1 MSNPITNVAAGD
13 EQHLL
18 FLFVP
23 IRKGVL
29 GEAIKHVEHLK
40 NLVKTHADA
49 ATDPRAATG
58 VHFFMIYGQADG
70 HATRGIPVPG
80 FQSFP
85 GKDVLVVMSLYDN
98 DFAPYISAFF
108 AIPEVVKGLNN
119 LLLIMDETGIPGLDP
134 NDPSTAVNIQKNGG
148 VVANASPFY
157 CLLMRYNFAD
167 PTLAAG
173 SSAAGAKYTLGATFP
188 GLTVGKILSSYPNAK
203 QLWPFPPVAINFQQS
218 TAPKC
223 GK

>member
-1 MSNPITNVAAGD
+1 MASPITNVPVG
-13 EQHLL
+13 EQQHLL
-18 FLFVP
+18 FLFIP
-23 IRKGVL
+23 LKKGTVH
-29 GEAIKHVEHLK
+29 EAIKKVEELKHLSK
-40 NLVKTHADA
+40 ASNESSA
-49 ATDPRAATG
+49 DPRPDTG

-70 HATRGIPVPG
+70 QPTKGIPVPG

-98 DFAPYISAFF
+98 DFAPYIKSFF
-108 AIPEVVKGLNN
+108 AIPAVVTGLNG
-119 LLLIMDETGIPGLDP
+119 LLYLMDESGIPGLNP
-134 NDPSTAVNIQKNGG
+134 EDPSTAINIAKNGG
-148 VVANASPFY
+148 VVKNANPFY
-157 CLLMRYNFAD
+157 CMLMRYNFAD

-188 GLTVGKILSSYPNAK
+188 GLTVGKILNNYPDAK

-223 GK
+223 G

>member
-1 MSNPITNVAAGD
+1 MASPIKNVAAGD

-23 IRKGVL
+23 LKKGKSATAAK
-29 GEAIKHVEHLK
+29 EIEHLQGTIK
-40 NLVKTHADA
+40 AHAA
-49 ATDPRAATG
+49 SVDPRAATG
-58 VHFFMIYGQADG
+58 VHFFMIYHQADG
-70 HATRGIPVPG
+70 QATPGIPVPG

-108 AIPEVVKGLNN
+108 TLPPVVAGLTA
-119 LLLIMDETGIPGLDP
+119 LLQNMDESGIPGLDP
-134 NDPSTAVNIQKNGG
+134 KDPSTAANILKNGG
-148 VVANASPFY
+148 VVKNPSAFY

-173 SSAAGAKYTLGATFP
+173 AAPGKYTLGATFP
-188 GLTVGKILSSYPNAK
+188 GLTVGKILNSYPDAK
-203 QLWPFPPVAINFQQS
+203 ELWPFPPVAINFQKS
-218 TAPKC
+218 VAPKC

>member
-1 MSNPITNVAAGD
+1 MATPITNVPVGD

-23 IRKGVL
+23 IHKSKL
-29 GEAIKHVEHLK
+29 DKAATEVEHIK
-40 NLVKTHADA
+40 SSIKTHLET
-49 ATDPRAATG
+49 ATDPRPATG
-58 VHFFMIYGQADG
+58 VHFFMIYPQADG
-70 HATRGIPVPG
+70 QATPGIPVPG

-108 AIPEVVKGLNN
+108 TIPAVVVGLTN
-119 LLLIMDETGIPGLDP
+119 LLHMMDESGIPGLNP
-134 NDPSTAVNIQKNGG
+134 ADPSTAANILKNGG
-148 VVANASPFY
+148 VVKNASAFY

-173 SSAAGAKYTLGATFP
+173 SAAPGAKYILGATFP
-188 GLTVGKILSSYPNAK
+188 GLTVGKILNNYPDA
-203 QLWPFPPVAINFQQS
+203 QELWPFPPVAINFQKS
-218 TAPKC
+218 IAPKC

>member
-1 MSNPITNVAAGD
+1 MALPITNIAVGD

-23 IRKGVL
+23 LKKGQSAAAAK
-29 GEAIKHVEHLK
+29 EVEHLK
-40 NLVKTHADA
+40 KAIKTHAESA
-49 ATDPRAATG
+49 VDPRPATG
-58 VHFFMIYGQADG
+58 VHFFMIYHQADG
-70 HATRGIPVPG
+70 QATPGIPVPG

-108 AIPEVVKGLNN
+108 TIPQVVTGLTN
-119 LLLIMDETGIPGLDP
+119 LLYIMDESGIPGLKPD
-134 NDPSTAVNIQKNGG
+134 DPSTAANIIKNGG
-148 VVANASPFY
+148 VVKNASAFY

-173 SSAAGAKYTLGATFP
+173 SAEPGAKYILGATFP
-188 GLTVGKILSSYPNAK
+188 GLTVGKILNNYPAAK
-203 QLWPFPPVAINFQQS
+203 ELWPFPPVKINFQKS

>member
-1 MSNPITNVAAGD
+1 MATSTPSVPVGD
-13 EQHLL
+13 QQHLL

-23 IRKGVL
+23 VKKGSL
-29 GEAIKHVEHLK
+29 GAVTKEVEHIKSLI
-40 NLVKTHADA
+40 KTHTA
-49 ATDPRAATG
+49 AAFDPRPATG
-58 VHFFMIYGQADG
+58 VHFFMIYPQADG
-70 HATRGIPVPG
+70 HATPGIPVPG
-80 FQSFP
+80 FQSMP

-108 AIPEVVKGLNN
+108 TIPAVVAGLTN
-119 LLLIMDETGIPGLDP
+119 LLHIMDESGIPGLKPD
-134 NDPSTAVNIQKNGG
+134 DPSTAANIIKNGG
-148 VVANASPFY
+148 VVKNASAFY

-173 SSAAGAKYTLGATFP
+173 SSTAGAKYVLGATFP
-188 GLTVGKILSSYPNAK
+188 GLTVGKILSNYPNAK
-203 QLWPFPPVAINFQQS
+203 TLWPFPPVETSFQKS

>member
-1 MSNPITNVAAGD
+1 MATPITNVPVGD

-23 IRKGVL
+23 ITKGLL
-29 GEAIKHVEHLK
+29 GKATKEVEHIK
-40 NLVKTHADA
+40 SLVKTHAETA
-49 ATDPRAATG
+49 VDPRPATG
-58 VHFFMIYGQADG
+58 VHFFMIYPQADG
-70 HATRGIPVPG
+70 HATPGIPVPG

-108 AIPEVVKGLNN
+108 TIPAVVTGLTN
-119 LLLIMDETGIPGLDP
+119 LLHIMDESGIPGLNP
-134 NDPSTAVNIQKNGG
+134 SDPSTAANIIKNGG
-148 VVANASPFY
+148 VVKNASAFY

-173 SSAAGAKYTLGATFP
+173 SSTPGAKYVLGATFP
-188 GLTVGKILSSYPNAK
+188 GLTVGKILNNYPDAK
-203 QLWPFPPVAINFQQS
+203 ELWPFPPVAINFQKS

>member
-1 MSNPITNVAAGD
+1 MANPITNVPVGD

-23 IRKGVL
+23 IKKGLL
-29 GEAIKHVEHLK
+29 GKATKEVEHVRGLIK
-40 NLVKTHADA
+40 AHTA
-49 ATDPRAATG
+49 AAPDPRPATG
-58 VHFFMIYGQADG
+58 VHFFMIYGQGDG
-70 HATRGIPVPG
+70 HATPGIPVPG

-108 AIPEVVKGLNN
+108 TIPAVVAGLTN
-119 LLLIMDETGIPGLDP
+119 LLHIMDESGIPGLDP
-134 NDPSTAVNIQKNGG
+134 KDPSTALNIIKNGG
-148 VVANASPFY
+148 VVKNASAFY

-167 PTLAAG
+167 PTYPAG
-173 SSAAGAKYTLGATFP
+173 SSAQGKYVLGATFP
-188 GLTVGKILSSYPNAK
+188 GLTVAKILNNYPDAK
-203 QLWPFPPVAINFQQS
+203 TLWPFPPVAINFQQS